1 MQVSEATPRTWQ
13 EMARELFTWKWWWDV
28 VKDALHEMLFGPK
41 PKKQWHAYWV
51 WSQRWDS
58 WEYRVTAEGFD
69 VPMPPGRPELPE
81 LPEKPA

>member
-1 MQVSEATPRTWQ
+1 MQASKATPRTCK
-13 EMARELFTWKWWWDV
+13 EMARELFTWKWWWGV

-58 WEYRVTAEGFD
+58 WEYRVTAEGYD
-69 VPMPPGRPELPE
+69 LPMPPGRPELPE
-81 LPEKPA
+81 KPA